1 MVAASPKQI
10 HFLSR
15 TCGGACVVITYFF
28 VGFFFG
34 VGGSVCGGVTIVTIE
49 IKTLFRKLNLIT
61 DREKVSFG
69 VKNTSRNVTEGN
81 VEMTSGRNAK
91 SEVTTRPRIQ
101 TLLCPL
107 TAHTLK

>member
-10 HFLSR
+10 HFLWR
-15 TCGGACVVITYFF
+15 TCGGACVMITYFF
-28 VGFFFG
+28 VGFFLG
-34 VGGSVCGGVTIVTIE
+34 VGGSVCGGVTIVTVE

-69 VKNTSRNVTEGN
+69 VKNTSKNVTEGN
-81 VEMTSGRNAK
+81 VEMTTGRNAK